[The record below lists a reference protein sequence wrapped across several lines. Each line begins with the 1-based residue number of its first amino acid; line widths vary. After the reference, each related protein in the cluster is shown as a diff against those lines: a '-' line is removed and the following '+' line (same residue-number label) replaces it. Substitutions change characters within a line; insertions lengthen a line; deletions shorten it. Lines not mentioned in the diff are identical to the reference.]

1 MRTTLLA
8 LSITLLVLALLLVTA
23 SALLLV
29 PQVQQWVVQ
38 RVSAYASEQVGA
50 EVRVGRVAI
59 DPWGKVRLGDVL
71 VRDLH
76 GDTLFHVGALEVDRP
91 RLHSKQ
97 HLVKVAALHI
107 DGLRF
112 RLDRPADSA
121 HTNLTDLLD
130 RLSSGDTT
138 TTGPDWTITCAVFTI
153 DGLHFTHHDAHY
165 EQLPYGV
172 DFDHVEVTEG
182 SIHGS
187 GLHIIGDS
195 ISAHL
200 DGIALKDRS
209 GLVVERLGGQ
219 ASVSGHGIYI
229 DDLELR
235 TPRTDL
241 HGDLALRTDD
251 WEDLDLFTE
260 RVNIRLDLDTSILDL
275 ADVALFAPDLEG
287 IRFPF
292 RVKGRF
298 RGTIAE
304 LKGRDLDIRFGQRS
318 SFSGRAEM
326 SGLPDIDNTFMIVD
340 VEELRTDLRDLS
352 TVPVPPFTS
361 GDRLALPAE
370 IGRLGDLGFSGNF
383 TGFLRSFTA
392 YGTASTALGS
402 VRSDLSYQRDTI
414 SDVFGFKGRLAT
426 DGFDL
431 GGVLGVPSLGPLAT
445 RIRVDALGH
454 SLATL
459 QADLDGELPMFTVN
473 GTPIKG
479 IDVKGR
485 LERNLFNGELQVND
499 PNLMLDFKGLADLR
513 GRWPLVDFKADVQ
526 HADLAALGLVPD
538 SGYAA
543 LSMEVDAAGRLSPDS
558 LLGRL
563 QLRDIMYCG
572 TDRDHQL
579 GDISL
584 TSDRQAGENILEL
597 DASFAEARVV
607 GTFLPTRLPDAVVN
621 VVYSIFPALREQV
634 QYAQAE
640 QRFRFQ
646 VKARDTAPWLELF
659 VPGLVIAEGSTAD
672 GSFDSRTFDLD
683 LTFRSSEVRFGAARS
698 AGVELIAE
706 KTLDILAFGLLS
718 ERTSWNDST
727 WMAGISA
734 QGKAYQDEL
743 DLTLGWDT
751 SASGTR
757 GNLDLLGEVRGW
769 GALMLELLPSEV
781 MLGRGSWV
789 TERITRFEIDSTTV
803 RIDSLQLTNGEQR
816 VALAGTI
823 SKDSTKSLAFAVE
836 NLSLANLEPYLGG
849 PRLRGKV
856 SGEGTVHDLYGEPF
870 ALADVR
876 ADSIAVQDKPVGD
889 VRFKAGWAPGARSLD
904 LAGTLTR
911 GVVKAL
917 DFEGTMGLFDGGEL
931 DMKLL
936 FDRFDL
942 SFIDPYL
949 PEGISQIQGQV
960 SGDLG
965 MTGTLLDPQVSGTL
979 DLVDAGLRIDYLN
992 TLYRFTHRL
1001 KVAPDM
1007 FALDQVHIRDE
1018 EGNEAIVNGT
1028 VLHQGLKRWNYN
1040 VGGRMQGLLVLN
1052 TTEADNSLYFGK
1064 AYATGDL
1071 EVSGEEGTLEITV
1084 DARTAP
1090 GTFMHFPL
1098 GGSTEVSSI
1107 GFVKFV
1113 SEQQEAEEEL
1123 PVDLSGVSLDLK
1135 VAVTPDARMELIFDP
1150 TIGDILTGS
1159 GTGNLEMSVSQTG
1172 AFDMRGYVEVS
1183 HGDYLFTL
1191 RNVVNKHF
1199 QLEPGGRITWYG
1211 DPFDAQLDLQATY
1224 RLRAPLYDIIPPSE
1238 RSEAYKKRVPVE
1250 VGMRLRDRLMNP
1262 EIAFSVRLP
1271 SVDESMRAQ
1280 VNSAISTE
1288 QELNR
1293 QVFALIALNRF
1304 VPPPQYVGA
1313 GSVGSNA
1320 AGTTTSELLSN
1331 QVSNWLSG
1339 LSKDVDLGF
1348 NYRPGGNI
1356 TQDEL
1361 ELAVST
1367 QLFNERLLFSSNVG
1381 VQYGGQNGSASAG
1394 SGSNLL
1400 GDFQLEY
1407 LLTRDGKIRL
1417 KAYSVSNDRN
1427 LNRADQAPTTQGVG
1441 VVYSREGDTFW
1452 DLFRK
1457 RQRTGLPQP

>member
-1 MRTTLLA
+1 M
-8 LSITLLVLALLLVTA
+8 VALLLVTA

-29 PQVQQWVVQ
+29 PSVQLWVVQ
-38 RVSAYASEQVGA
+38 QASAWASDRVGT
-50 EVRVGRVAI
+50 EVHVGRVAI
-59 DPWGKVRLGDVL
+59 DPWGKVRLGDIL
-71 VRDLH
+71 VRDLR
-76 GDTLFHVGALEVDRP
+76 GDTLFHVGSLEVDRP
-91 RLHSKQ
+91 RLHSKR
-97 HLVKVAALHI
+97 HLVKVAALHM

-130 RLSSGDTT
+130 RLSSADTT
-138 TTGPDWTITCAVFTI
+138 SAGPDWTITCAVFTI
-153 DGLHFTHHDAHY
+153 DRLHFTHHDAHY

-172 DFDHVEVTEG
+172 DFDNVEVTEG
-182 SIHGS
+182 SVHGS

-219 ASVSGHGIYI
+219 TSVSGRGIYI

-251 WEDLDLFTE
+251 WEDLDWFTE
-260 RVNIRLDLDTSILDL
+260 RVGIRLDLDTSLLDM
-275 ADVALFAPDLEG
+275 ADVALFAPDLQG
-287 IRFPF
+287 IQFPLH
-292 RVKGRF
+292 VSGRF

-304 LKGRDLDIRFGQRS
+304 LKGRDLDIRFGRHS
-318 SFSGRAEM
+318 AFTGRAEM

-352 TVPVPPFTS
+352 TVPLPPFTS
-361 GDRLALPAE
+361 GERLELPE
-370 IGRLGDLGFSGNF
+370 EVGRLGDLGFSGNF

-392 YGTASTALGS
+392 YGTATTALGS

-414 SDVFGFKGRLAT
+414 SEVFGFKGRLAT

-431 GGVLGVPSLGPLAT
+431 GGMLGIPALGSLAT
-445 RIRVDALGH
+445 RIRVDAQGH
-454 SLATL
+454 SFATL
-459 QADLDGELPMFTVN
+459 QADLDGELPLFTVN
-473 GTPIKG
+473 GTPIQG

-485 LERNLFNGELQVND
+485 LERNLFNGELQVKD
-499 PNLMLDFKGLADLR
+499 PNLQLDFKGLADMR
-513 GRWPLVDFKADVQ
+513 GKWPLVDFTADLK
-526 HADLAALGLVPD
+526 HADIAALGLVGD
-538 SGYAA
+538 TGYAA
-543 LSMEVDAAGRLSPDS
+543 LSMAVEAAGRLSPDS
-558 LLGRL
+558 LQGELH
-563 QLRDIMYCG
+563 LRDIVYCAS
-572 TDRDHQL
+572 DEDHEL
-579 GDISL
+579 GDIQL
-584 TSDRQAGENILEL
+584 RSDRQDGQNILEL

-607 GTFLPTRLPDAVVN
+607 GTFLPTRLPEAAIN
-621 VVYSIFPALREQV
+621 VVYSIFPALRDQV

-659 VPGLVIAEGSTAD
+659 VPGMVIAESSTAE

-683 LTFRSSEVRFGAARS
+683 LTFRSPEVRLGAARS
-698 AGVELIAE
+698 VDVELIAE
-706 KTLDILAFGLLS
+706 KTLDILAFGVLS

-743 DLTLGWDT
+743 ELTLGWDT

-757 GNLDLLGEVRGW
+757 GDLELLGEVRGW
-769 GALMLELLPSEV
+769 RSLMLELLPSEV

-789 TERITRFEIDSTTV
+789 TERVTRFEIDSTTV
-803 RIDSLQLTNGEQR
+803 RIDSLQLRNGEQR
-816 VALAGTI
+816 VALAGII
-823 SKDSTKSLAFAVE
+823 SEDSTKALAFAVE

-849 PRLRGKV
+849 PRLRGTV
-856 SGEGTVHDLYGEPF
+856 SGTGMVHDLYGEPY
-870 ALADVR
+870 ALADVQ

-889 VRFKAGWAPGARSLD
+889 VRFKAGWAPGARSLN

-917 DFEGTMGLFDGGEL
+917 DFEGTLGLFDGGEL

-949 PEGISQIQGQV
+949 PEGISQIQGSV
-960 SGDLG
+960 TGDLG
-965 MTGTLLDPQVSGTL
+965 MTGTLLEPQISGTL

-1028 VLHQGLKRWNYN
+1028 VLHQGLKHWNYN
-1040 VGGRMQGLLVLN
+1040 VGGAMRRLLVLN
-1052 TTEADNSLYFGK
+1052 TTELDNSLYYGK
-1064 AYATGDL
+1064 AYATGDI

-1090 GTFMHFPL
+1090 GTSMHFPL

-1107 GFVKFV
+1107 GFVRFI
-1113 SEQQEAEEEL
+1113 SEEQEAEEEM
-1123 PVDLSGVSLDLK
+1123 PVDLSGVTLDLK

-1150 TIGDILTGS
+1150 TIGDILSGS

-1172 AFDMRGYVEVS
+1172 AFYMRGYVEVEN
-1183 HGDYLFTL
+1183 GDYLFTL

-1199 QLEPGGRITWYG
+1199 QMEPGGRITWYG

-1250 VGMRLRDRLMNP
+1250 VGMRLRERLMNP

-1313 GSVGSNA
+1313 GSVGGNA

-1339 LSKDVDLGF
+1339 ISKDVDLGF
-1348 NYRPGGNI
+1348 NYRPGDNI

-1381 VQYGGQNGSASAG
+1381 VQYGGQNGTAG
-1394 SGSNLL
+1394 TGNSNSNLL

-1441 VVYSREGDTFW
+1441 VVYSREGDTFGE
-1452 DLFRK
+1452 LFRK